1 MVPAASFA
9 EFNYFDLSEF
19 AIANAPTLPQT
30 QPAPINTA
38 YRTRRW
44 LPEQVL
50 FTPAALEEPWGQQI
64 LERVQSLDLPVEY
77 LKQNRLT
84 GLRGETERETYT
96 ISKRTL
102 AVVTAPPSQLKL
114 SPIPPSADWQFH
126 LAQGCPAHCQYCYL
140 AGSLQGP
147 PVIRVYANLPQILEN
162 LQNYEKPGQA
172 TTFEV
177 SCYTD
182 PLGIEHLTGSLAA
195 CIRYFGTREAGYLR
209 WVSKFAEVDGLL
221 DLPHQGQT
229 RCRFSINAAPVSR
242 FLEGGTAT
250 VAERLQAIR
259 KLALPRAQG
268 GGGYPVGFVVA
279 PIMPI
284 ENWREEYGQLLDDA
298 AAALDFECDLTFELI
313 SHRFTPGS
321 KGILQQWYP
330 NSRLDLDESKRSVK
344 RNKFGGTKY
353 VYDKDTMTELRTFFE
368 GAIAQ
373 RFPNARILYWT

>member
-1 MVPAASFA
+1 
-9 EFNYFDLSEF
+9 LSDF
-19 AIANAPTLPQT
+19 AIANAPTIPST
-30 QPAPINTA
+30 QPAPLNTA
-38 YRTRRW
+38 YRSRRW

-50 FTPAALEEPWGQQI
+50 FTPAALEESWGQQI
-64 LERVQSLDLPVEY
+64 LAQVQSLNLPVEY

-84 GLRGETERETYT
+84 GLRGETERETYA

-102 AVVTAPPSQLKL
+102 AVVTTPPSQLKL

-147 PVIRVYANLPQILEN
+147 PVIRAYANLPQILDN
-162 LQNYEKPGQA
+162 LQNYEQPDQP

-195 CIRYFGTREAGYLR
+195 CIHYFGTREQGYLR
-209 WVSKFAEVDGLL
+209 WVSKFADVKGLL
-221 DLPHQGQT
+221 DLPHHGHT
-229 RCRFSINAAPVSR
+229 RCRFSINAAPVAR
-242 FLEGGTAT
+242 FLEGGTAS

-259 KLALPRAQG
+259 QLALPREQG
-268 GGGYPVGFVVA
+268 GGGYPVGFVIA

-284 ENWREEYGQLLDDA
+284 ENWREEYQQLLDDA
-298 AAALDFECDLTFELI
+298 AAALDFDCDLTFELI

-330 NSRLDLDESKRSVK
+330 NSRLDLDESKRSIK

-353 VYDKDTMTELRTFFE
+353 VYDKDTMKELRTFFE

-373 RFPNARILYWT
+373 RFPHARILYWT